1 MKIFIQIWKKIK
13 IKKNKGMKKLDEKS
27 YIQIVDEN
35 LPFGWK
41 AKKRKKKKIIIINFL
56 THVKFILVPNLI
68 TMFKK
73 HK

>member
-1 MKIFIQIWKKIK
+1 
-13 IKKNKGMKKLDEKS
+13 MKKLDEKS